1 MTEPKQQAAYVK
13 SDSAEIPG
21 MQRFSHEAMATTFE
35 VMVVHEDTRYAQ
47 QAAAAAFDE
56 LDRLEADLSRFIE
69 NSDIARINNLPA
81 NRPLRLGLAA
91 FECLQLSTSIY
102 AETNGAFDITIGSLL
117 ACWLS
122 EDKTSRSPS
131 KSQLNLAR
139 QHTGT
144 HLIKLDQAEHTVELL
159 ASPIQVDLGGVGKGY
174 ALDRIA
180 ELLREW
186 DIDTALI
193 HGGFSSVLALDKP
206 PGTKAWPLTLSRPG
220 PPDAGRQTIAR
231 IDIKNQALGGSGLQ
245 KGQHIIDPRTA
256 KPVEDKRAAWACAH
270 DAATADALSTAFM
283 VMSPDEIEQYCSH
296 HSNILA
302 MIVLKQEDTK
312 RQEDRILRFGPW
324 DKLGA

>member
-1 MTEPKQQAAYVK
+1 MTEPKQEAAYVK
-13 SDSAEIPG
+13 SSSAEIPG

-56 LDRLEADLSRFIE
+56 LDRLEGDLSRFIE
-69 NSDIARINNLPA
+69 NSDIARINNLPT
-81 NRPLRLGLAA
+81 NQPLRIGPAA
-91 FECLQLSTSIY
+91 FECLQLSARIY

-122 EDKTSRSPS
+122 EDNTVRTPSR
-131 KSQLNLAR
+131 KQLNLAR
-139 QHTGT
+139 QHTGM
-144 HLIKLDQAEHTVELL
+144 HLIKLDQAQHTVELL
-159 ASPIQVDLGGVGKGY
+159 ASPVQVDLGGVGKGY
-174 ALDRIA
+174 ALDQMA

-206 PGTKAWPLTLSRPG
+206 PGTKGWPLTLSSPG
-220 PPDAGRQTIAR
+220 PPEVGRQTIAR
-231 IDIKNQALGGSGLQ
+231 IDIENQAVGGSGLQ

-256 KPVEDKRAAWACAH
+256 KPVEGKRAAWACAH

-283 VMSPDEIEQYCSH
+283 VMSPDEIEQYCSRH
-296 HSNILA
+296 PNALA
-302 MIVLKQEDTK
+302 MILLKDGDRK
-312 RQEDRILRFGPW
+312 RQKDKILRFGLW
-324 DKLGA
+324 DKVGG